1 MFADYSML
9 IFRYY
14 EKLKAANKLPVDLIE
29 PKPARLRDLCLIVC
43 SERFDR
49 KDETTLKNFFGN
61 SGDREACLKAI
72 EHYEIDRFK
81 PLITYLGDPS
91 VKTHTKNVEL
101 LAWLID
107 FQPRPFDYRMK
118 YVVNETET
126 PAIGASPNETQGLE
140 AEPAVPA
147 VNPDPRSTS
156 PSEKEQV
163 VQPGPPVQIGETPS
177 QATFRRGRTMKTTK
191 RVVALT
197 TIIIVLV
204 SIGFYELWRPSPKTY
219 PPIPPGSQG
228 CMFWAEDHYQPIP
241 CNMKLGDTLVIALDS
256 EKLVHFRKITR
267 PDTISDNARGSVWY
281 VRYRGNY
288 EFYTSDGY
296 HPIDPQLRLR
306 PITPFIIAKHVPH
319 D

>member
-1 MFADYSML
+1 MFADYSTL

-14 EKLKAANKLPVDLIE
+14 EQKKAAKTLPMELVE
-29 PKPARLRDLCLIVC
+29 PTPARLRDLCQMVC
-43 SERFDR
+43 NETFDR
-49 KDETTLKNFFGN
+49 KDETTLKKFFGN
-61 SGDREACLKAI
+61 ATNREVCLKAI
-72 EHYEIDRFK
+72 ERCDINKFK
-81 PLITYLGDPS
+81 PLITYLGDSS

-107 FQPRPFDYRMK
+107 FQPRPFDYRMR
-118 YVVNETET
+118 YVVEETEIPT
-126 PAIGASPNETQGLE
+126 TNFQSNEIRDSKVELAVTVNG
-140 AEPAVPA
+140 AEPNKTVIP
-147 VNPDPRSTS
+147 
-156 PSEKEQV
+156 EKERVTQ
-163 VQPGPPVQIGETPS
+163 QGPPVQTGETAS
-177 QATFRRGRTMKTTK
+177 QAISRRGRTMKTSK
-191 RVVALT
+191 RIVALT

-204 SIGFYELWRPSPKTY
+204 CIGFYALWRSSPKTS

-228 CMFWAEDHYQPIP
+228 CMFWAEDHYQPVP
-241 CNMKLGDTLVIALDS
+241 CNMKLGDTLAIALDS

-267 PDTISDNARGSVWY
+267 PDTITDNARGSVWY

>member
-1 MFADYSML
+1 MFADYSTL

-14 EKLKAANKLPVDLIE
+14 EQKKAAKTLPMELVE
-29 PKPARLRDLCLIVC
+29 PTPARLRDLCQMVC
-43 SERFDR
+43 NETFDR

-61 SGDREACLKAI
+61 ATKREVCLKAI
-72 EHYEIDRFK
+72 ERCDINKFK
-81 PLITYLGDPS
+81 PLITYLGDSS

-107 FQPRPFDYRMK
+107 FQPRPFDYRMR
-118 YVVNETET
+118 YVVDEPETPVIGAGPNETE
-126 PAIGASPNETQGLE
+126 GLE
-140 AEPAVPA
+140 AEPVIPV
-147 VNPDPRSTS
+147 VNPDPGPTG

-163 VQPGPPVQIGETPS
+163 VLPGPPIQIGETAS
-177 QATFRRGRTMKTTK
+177 QARFRPGRTMKTTK

-204 SIGFYELWRPSPKTY
+204 STGFYALWRPNSKTY

-228 CMFWAEDHYQPIP
+228 CMFWAEDHYQPVP

>member
-1 MFADYSML
+1 MFADYSTL

-14 EKLKAANKLPVDLIE
+14 EKQKAANKVPMDLIE
-29 PKPARLRDLCLIVC
+29 PKPARLRDLCFMVC

-49 KDETTLKNFFGN
+49 KDEATLKNFFGN
-61 SGDREACLKAI
+61 ARDREACLKAI
-72 EHYEIDRFK
+72 EHCEIDRFK
-81 PLITYLGDPS
+81 PLITYLSDSS
-91 VKTHTKNVEL
+91 VKTHSKNVEL

-107 FQPRPFDYRMK
+107 FQPRPFDYRMR
-118 YVVNETET
+118 YVVDEPEI
-126 PAIGASPNETQGLE
+126 PVISASPNETEVLE
-140 AEPAVPA
+140 VEPVVP
-147 VNPDPRSTS
+147 VINPDPVSTG

-163 VQPGPPVQIGETPS
+163 IQQGPPVQTGETPS
-177 QATFRRGRTMKTTK
+177 QTTSGRGRTMKTTK

-204 SIGFYELWRPSPKTY
+204 SIGFYVLSRHSPKTY

-228 CMFWAEDHYQPIP
+228 CMFWAEDHYQPVP

-281 VRYRGNY
+281 VRYHGNY

-306 PITPFIIAKHVPH
+306 PITPFIIARHVPH